1 MHGERSCSLAP
12 PFEIESDRTS
22 SPQFRLSWTHRKIV
36 FLWRMTMVCK
46 TGGGISGLQPTSKCP
61 LPQFGSIWDI
71 EWLMHI
77 PILGTGQKSC
87 MLSEKCSRKQGHPKL
102 NPNSH
107 NWDTQS
113 NKITQFPPPL
123 SPILQ
128 LCTLHRQPWFNTLT
142 FDRQEHL
149 LRLFGVSL
157 QVTASCGIP
166 SWKRKAKQRRQ
177 EHEMQSEMQD
187 NWKSKTLL

>member
-1 MHGERSCSLAP
+1 
-12 PFEIESDRTS
+12 
-22 SPQFRLSWTHRKIV
+22 
-36 FLWRMTMVCK
+36 MTTVSK
-46 TGGGISGLQPTSKCP
+46 TGGGMSGLPTSKCP

-71 EWLMHI
+71 EWFMHI

-87 MLSEKCSRKQGHPKL
+87 MLSGKCSRKQGHPKL

-128 LCTLHRQPWFNTLT
+128 LCTLHRQPWFNTPT
-142 FDRQEHL
+142 FDRQKHL
-149 LRLFGVSL
+149 LCLASLCKFL
-157 QVTASCGIP
+157 QVVEFQAEKEKRNKRIQENEMF
-166 SWKRKAKQRRQ
+166 KRK
-177 EHEMQSEMQD
+177 MQD
-187 NWKSKTLL
+187 NWKSETLL